1 MPRHQPKRGWFRKAR
16 RRYYRGTRV
25 LNWAV
30 IGFIVGSCTTS
41 AHTVAP
47 GMETL
52 IFMLV
57 LGIFW
62 AILMVIAAFLKSMG
76 NPNPTRTGLISLRT
90 QPAEFILFWIMI
102 ATVVALKFFGDTGLI
117 TVLISAVPLSMLIFP
132 KFWRTPTR
140 SVEATH

>member
-1 MPRHQPKRGWFRKAR
+1 
-16 RRYYRGTRV
+16 
-25 LNWAV
+25 
-30 IGFIVGSCTTS
+30 
-41 AHTVAP
+41 
-47 GMETL
+47 METL